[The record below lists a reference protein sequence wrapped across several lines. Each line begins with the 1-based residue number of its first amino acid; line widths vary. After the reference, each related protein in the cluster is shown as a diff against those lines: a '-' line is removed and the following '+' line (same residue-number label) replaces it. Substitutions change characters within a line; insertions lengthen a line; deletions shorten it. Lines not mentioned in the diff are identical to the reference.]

1 VQYIDEPLDLIFLTD
16 ACLVGSS
23 GAVRRAEQLAAA
35 VQRDLSGEN
44 DAELASIEPVALAL
58 EGQGKVRCQ
67 SIVDVLPS
75 STLATGDFTFAAQV
89 AVDRKGGVERGEVR
103 FSVDLSV
110 EDE

>member
-1 VQYIDEPLDLIFLTD
+1 MFVARAGEDGALELAGDE
-16 ACLVGSS
+16 V
-23 GAVRRAEQLAAA
+23 VRRRIE
-35 VQRDLSGEN
+35 D
-44 DAELASIEPVALAL
+44 EPVALAL

-89 AVDRKGGVERGEVR
+89 AVDKNGGVERGEVR
-103 FSVDLSV
+103 LSVDLSV